1 MEVNPDGNSQESDD
15 ENASVVLL
23 PLSSQPNLELFFRRV
38 EESVPN
44 EYLTSLAEADS
55 ILPGDRFRVTTQ
67 IAALSG
73 TNDPQSGLMESLIV
87 AICSECRHLWQY
99 HHFKDS
105 VSQRVRRTYRW
116 KPPVQ
121 GLIVCNAFMC
131 LQL

>member
-1 MEVNPDGNSQESDD
+1 MEVNLEGNSQDSDD

-23 PLSSQPNLELFFRRV
+23 PLSSQPNLELFYRRV

-44 EYLTSLAEADS
+44 EYLGSLAEADS
-55 ILPGDRFRVTTQ
+55 IRPGDRFRVTTQ
-67 IAALSG
+67 IAALAS

-99 HHFKDS
+99 HHFKNS
-105 VSQRVRRTYRW
+105 VSQRVRRTHRW

-121 GLIVCNAFMC
+121 GMVLCDA
-131 LQL
+131 